1 VSPIQG
7 HPQFHMQSL
16 HRI

>member
-7 HPQFHMQSL
+7 YPQFHMQSL